1 MLKAIID
8 NLKLYN
14 EDITIMVLSKNPLET
29 RQIYNVDSI
38 NRFNI
43 LKIANVMRK
52 SKLFLNGGGNLLQ
65 DNTSTR
71 SLLYYLGMIWLAKKL
86 E

>member
-14 EDITIMVLSKNPLET
+14 KDITIMVLSKNPLET

-52 SKLFLNGGGNLLQ
+52 SNCF
-65 DNTSTR
+65 
-71 SLLYYLGMIWLAKKL
+71 
-86 E
+86 